1 MIDWLGNPS
10 VSLWAVLPFACWR
23 HASYVMILYLAGLKA
38 LDPSLR
44 EAAAIDGA
52 SELKAF
58 FTVVLPALKPINIVL
73 VVITVIEALRAFDIV
88 YIINRG
94 RNGLELLSVLITDNI
109 VGEASRIGYGSAIAV
124 VLLDD
129 LDRPDRD
136 LRLEQLP
143 GGGSMSTTTVGAGPV
158 RRPNRQRVGLRRIAL
173 HAFLILT
180 VLLWLSP
187 ILWAIFTAMRPYGD
201 TSADG
206 YVSWPKHFNF
216 DNFTNAY
223 TQSHMAHYFWNSM
236 IVAIP
241 SIFLILLFSSA
252 VAFVVSRFSY
262 WFTVPLLIFF
272 MAANLLPQQVVLQPL
287 YRIYLWLPLP
297 YWLSDSGVFYDSYVG
312 LIAINVA
319 FQTGFCTFVLAN
331 YMKTIPKS
339 LSEAA
344 RVDGAG
350 VVRQYFQDH
359 PAAQP
364 AGARGAGDAR
374 VHLHLQRVPL
384 GALILVSTG
393 SKLPITAALNNLQG
407 EFFTDN
413 NLLAAGAL
421 MTALPTLLVFVVL
434 QKYFVNG
441 LTLGANK
448 G

>member
-1 MIDWLGNPS
+1 
-10 VSLWAVLPFACWR
+10 
-23 HASYVMILYLAGLKA
+23 
-38 LDPSLR
+38 
-44 EAAAIDGA
+44 
-52 SELKAF
+52 
-58 FTVVLPALKPINIVL
+58 
-73 VVITVIEALRAFDIV
+73 
-88 YIINRG
+88 
-94 RNGLELLSVLITDNI
+94 
-109 VGEASRIGYGSAIAV
+109 
-124 VLLDD
+124 
-129 LDRPDRD
+129 
-136 LRLEQLP
+136 
-143 GGGSMSTTTVGAGPV
+143 MSTTTVGAGPV
-158 RRPNRQRVGLRRIAL
+158 RRPKRRRVGLPRIAL

-223 TQSHMAHYFWNSM
+223 TQSHMAHYFWNTM
-236 IVAIP
+236 IVALP

-262 WFTVPLLIFF
+262 WFNVPLLIFF

-350 VVRQYFQDH
+350 VVRQYLQIILPLSL
-359 PAAQP
+359 PALAALATLEFTFIYNEFLWP
-364 AGARGAGDAR
+364 
-374 VHLHLQRVPL
+374 
-384 GALILVSTG
+384 LILVSTG

>member
-1 MIDWLGNPS
+1 
-10 VSLWAVLPFACWR
+10 
-23 HASYVMILYLAGLKA
+23 
-38 LDPSLR
+38 
-44 EAAAIDGA
+44 
-52 SELKAF
+52 
-58 FTVVLPALKPINIVL
+58 
-73 VVITVIEALRAFDIV
+73 
-88 YIINRG
+88 
-94 RNGLELLSVLITDNI
+94 
-109 VGEASRIGYGSAIAV
+109 
-124 VLLDD
+124 
-129 LDRPDRD
+129 
-136 LRLEQLP
+136 
-143 GGGSMSTTTVGAGPV
+143 MSTTTVVAGPV
-158 RRPNRQRVGLRRIAL
+158 RRPNRRRVGLRRIAL

-216 DNFTNAY
+216 DNFTHAY
-223 TQSHMAHYFWNSM
+223 TQSHMAHYFWNTM

-241 SIFLILLFSSA
+241 SIFLILLFSSG

-350 VVRQYFQDH
+350 VVRQYSQIILPLSL
-359 PAAQP
+359 PALAALATLEFTFIYNEFLWP
-364 AGARGAGDAR
+364 
-374 VHLHLQRVPL
+374 
-384 GALILVSTG
+384 LILVSTG

>member
-1 MIDWLGNPS
+1 
-10 VSLWAVLPFACWR
+10 
-23 HASYVMILYLAGLKA
+23 
-38 LDPSLR
+38 
-44 EAAAIDGA
+44 
-52 SELKAF
+52 
-58 FTVVLPALKPINIVL
+58 
-73 VVITVIEALRAFDIV
+73 
-88 YIINRG
+88 
-94 RNGLELLSVLITDNI
+94 
-109 VGEASRIGYGSAIAV
+109 
-124 VLLDD
+124 
-129 LDRPDRD
+129 
-136 LRLEQLP
+136 
-143 GGGSMSTTTVGAGPV
+143 
-158 RRPNRQRVGLRRIAL
+158 VGLRRIAL

-216 DNFTNAY
+216 DNFTHAY
-223 TQSHMAHYFWNSM
+223 TQSHMAHYFWNTM
-236 IVAIP
+236 IVALP
-241 SIFLILLFSSA
+241 SIFLILLFSSS

-262 WFTVPLLIFF
+262 WFNVPLLIFF

-350 VVRQYFQDH
+350 VVRQYFQIILPLSL
-359 PAAQP
+359 PALAALATLEFTFIYNEFLWP
-364 AGARGAGDAR
+364 
-374 VHLHLQRVPL
+374 
-384 GALILVSTG
+384 LILVSTG

>member
-1 MIDWLGNPS
+1 
-10 VSLWAVLPFACWR
+10 
-23 HASYVMILYLAGLKA
+23 
-38 LDPSLR
+38 
-44 EAAAIDGA
+44 
-52 SELKAF
+52 
-58 FTVVLPALKPINIVL
+58 
-73 VVITVIEALRAFDIV
+73 
-88 YIINRG
+88 
-94 RNGLELLSVLITDNI
+94 
-109 VGEASRIGYGSAIAV
+109 
-124 VLLDD
+124 
-129 LDRPDRD
+129 
-136 LRLEQLP
+136 
-143 GGGSMSTTTVGAGPV
+143 MSTTTVGARPV
-158 RRPNRQRVGLRRIAL
+158 RRPKQRRVGLRRIAL
-173 HAFLILT
+173 HAFLIVT

-223 TQSHMAHYFWNSM
+223 TQSHMAHYFWNTM

-350 VVRQYFQDH
+350 VVRQYFQIILPLSL
-359 PAAQP
+359 PALAALATLEFTFIYNEFLWP
-364 AGARGAGDAR
+364 
-374 VHLHLQRVPL
+374 
-384 GALILVSTG
+384 LILVSTG

>member
-1 MIDWLGNPS
+1 
-10 VSLWAVLPFACWR
+10 
-23 HASYVMILYLAGLKA
+23 
-38 LDPSLR
+38 
-44 EAAAIDGA
+44 
-52 SELKAF
+52 
-58 FTVVLPALKPINIVL
+58 
-73 VVITVIEALRAFDIV
+73 
-88 YIINRG
+88 
-94 RNGLELLSVLITDNI
+94 
-109 VGEASRIGYGSAIAV
+109 
-124 VLLDD
+124 
-129 LDRPDRD
+129 
-136 LRLEQLP
+136 
-143 GGGSMSTTTVGAGPV
+143 MSTTTVGAGPV
-158 RRPNRQRVGLRRIAL
+158 RRPKRRRVGLRRIAL

-216 DNFTNAY
+216 DNFTHAY
-223 TQSHMAHYFWNSM
+223 TQSHMAHYFWNTM
-236 IVAIP
+236 IVALP
-241 SIFLILLFSSA
+241 SIFLILLFSSS

-262 WFTVPLLIFF
+262 WFNVPLLIFF

-350 VVRQYFQDH
+350 ALRQYFQIILPLSL
-359 PAAQP
+359 PALAALATLEFTFIYNEFLWP
-364 AGARGAGDAR
+364 
-374 VHLHLQRVPL
+374 
-384 GALILVSTG
+384 LILVSTG

>member
-1 MIDWLGNPS
+1 
-10 VSLWAVLPFACWR
+10 
-23 HASYVMILYLAGLKA
+23 
-38 LDPSLR
+38 
-44 EAAAIDGA
+44 
-52 SELKAF
+52 
-58 FTVVLPALKPINIVL
+58 
-73 VVITVIEALRAFDIV
+73 
-88 YIINRG
+88 
-94 RNGLELLSVLITDNI
+94 
-109 VGEASRIGYGSAIAV
+109 
-124 VLLDD
+124 
-129 LDRPDRD
+129 
-136 LRLEQLP
+136 
-143 GGGSMSTTTVGAGPV
+143 MSTTTVGAGPV
-158 RRPNRQRVGLRRIAL
+158 RQPKRRRVGLGRIAL
-173 HAFLILT
+173 HAFLIVT

-216 DNFTNAY
+216 DNFTHAY
-223 TQSHMAHYFWNSM
+223 TQSHMAHYFWNTM

-262 WFTVPLLIFF
+262 WFNVPLLIFF

-350 VVRQYFQDH
+350 VVRQYFQIILPLSL
-359 PAAQP
+359 PALAALATLEFTFIYNEFLWP
-364 AGARGAGDAR
+364 
-374 VHLHLQRVPL
+374 
-384 GALILVSTG
+384 LILVSTG

>member
-1 MIDWLGNPS
+1 M
-10 VSLWAVLPFACWR
+10 
-23 HASYVMILYLAGLKA
+23 
-38 LDPSLR
+38 
-44 EAAAIDGA
+44 
-52 SELKAF
+52 
-58 FTVVLPALKPINIVL
+58 KPINIVL

-124 VLLDD
+124 VLLTISIVPIVIFVWNSFQEVGGMSDARRSDAATGARGRRRQRRTGLRADGSARVSDPDGPPLAVADPVGD
-129 LDRPDRD
+129 LHRD
-136 LRLEQLP
+136 
-143 GGGSMSTTTVGAGPV
+143 AAV
-158 RRPNRQRVGLRRIAL
+158 RRHVRA
-173 HAFLILT
+173 
-180 VLLWLSP
+180 
-187 ILWAIFTAMRPYGD
+187 TATCRGRS
-201 TSADG
+201 TST
-206 YVSWPKHFNF
+206 SR
-216 DNFTNAY
+216 TSRNAY
-223 TQSHMAHYFWNSM
+223 TQSHMPHYFWNTM

-287 YRIYLWLPLP
+287 YRMYLWLPLP

-350 VVRQYFQDH
+350 VVRQYFRIILPLCL
-359 PAAQP
+359 PALAALATLEFTFIYNEFLWP
-364 AGARGAGDAR
+364 
-374 VHLHLQRVPL
+374 
-384 GALILVSTG
+384 LILVSTG

-434 QKYFVNG
+434 QKHFVNG